1 MLTDSQRVRLKEAS
15 RVKPG
20 YKDGDV
26 DFNTSNRRLEIVI
39 AELKSESPHSF
50 ITPDTRILRRFFYE
64 PMGNIPH
71 QSYVYSKPG
80 LK

>member
-20 YKDGDV
+20 YKEGDV

-50 ITPDTRILRRFFYE
+50 ITTDTRILRRFFYE
-64 PMGNIPH
+64 PLGNIPH
-71 QSYVYSKPG
+71 QSYVYSKQG